1 MKNVNYWRLALGN
14 RTLSS
19 NTCISEGREG
29 ARSSMAHAT
38 AGQSLPV
45 PNVQALAQTWNS
57 SGEQV
62 PDRYVRTEETGA
74 DEVLAGGA
82 IPVVDLGRLMDP
94 QSSEEELANLG
105 SACQNWGFF
114 QLINHGVPE
123 EVIEDVKRDLSE
135 FFKLPLE
142 AKKAFA
148 QVPGGG
154 LEGYGQSFVF
164 SDTQK
169 LDWADMIYLMVS
181 PRESRDRRFWP
192 TQPPSFGRSVDRY
205 AAETARVAAC
215 LLRCMAADLGVPP
228 DRLTEAFRGQPQSMR
243 TTYYPPCRQA
253 ADVLGL
259 SPHTDA
265 TGLAL
270 LLHVTDVQGLQ
281 IRRDDGRWLAVDP
294 MNGAFVVSVGDILE
308 ILSNGRYKSIA
319 HRAVV
324 HPDKERISAVMF
336 HQPCPDTTVG
346 PLPELVGK
354 DGGGARYKSVAYMD
368 FMKSFFVAK
377 LDGRRSHMDA
387 MRI

>member
-1 MKNVNYWRLALGN
+1 MHANYWRLVLGN

-19 NTCISEGREG
+19 STCISEGRRG
-29 ARSSMAHAT
+29 TRSSMAHAK

-74 DEVLAGGA
+74 DEVVASSA
-82 IPVVDLGRLMDP
+82 IPVVDLGRLTDP
-94 QSSEEELANLG
+94 RSSEEELANLG

-114 QLINHGVPE
+114 QLINHGVPD
-123 EVIEDVKRDLSE
+123 EVIQDVKRDLSE

-142 AKKAFA
+142 AKKAHA

-164 SDTQK
+164 SETQK
-169 LDWADMIYLMVS
+169 LDWADMIYLMIS
-181 PRESRDRRFWP
+181 PRESRDLRFWP

-205 AAETARVAAC
+205 SAETARVAAC
-215 LLRCMAADLGVPP
+215 LLRSMAVDLGVPP
-228 DRLTEAFRGQPQSMR
+228 ERLMEAFRGQPQSMR

-253 ADVLGL
+253 GDVLGL

-294 MNGAFVVSVGDILE
+294 MDGAFVVSIGDILE

-324 HPDKERISAVMF
+324 HPDKERISAAMF
-336 HQPCPDTTVG
+336 QQPCPDTTVG
-346 PLPELVGK
+346 PLRELVGK
-354 DGGGARYKSVAYMD
+354 DGSGARYKSVGYMD

-377 LDGRRSHMDA
+377 LDGRRSHMDT